1 MSEAIGNDVL
11 TEGTAGRL
19 RELRSGLL
27 HLHKVLLDGERE
39 YYEAARGRV
48 SPGELLQLAI
58 NDPQFAWLRALSAL
72 VVQIDEALDPKEPAT
87 EADAAALLSQA
98 RQLLKPSED
107 GSEFARRYFAA
118 LQREPAAVLAHREA
132 TLLLSG
138 NG

>member
-1 MSEAIGNDVL
+1 MSGSIEKDVL
-11 TEGTAGRL
+11 TEGAAGRL
-19 RELRSGLL
+19 RELRVSLL
-27 HLHKVLLDGERE
+27 RLHKVLLDGERE

-72 VVQIDEALDPKEPAT
+72 VVQLDEALDPKEPAT
-87 EADAAALLSQA
+87 AGDAAAVLSQA

-107 GSEFARRYFAA
+107 GGEFARRYFAA

-132 TLLLSG
+132 TLLLAG
-138 NG
+138 ND